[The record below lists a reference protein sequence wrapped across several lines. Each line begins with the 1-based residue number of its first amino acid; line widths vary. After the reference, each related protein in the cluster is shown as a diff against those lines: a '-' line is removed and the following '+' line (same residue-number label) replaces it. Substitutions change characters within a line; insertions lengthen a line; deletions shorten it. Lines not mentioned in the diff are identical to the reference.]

1 MNSAFSLLMKI
12 HIHPLFWG
20 IFVIGIL
27 TATVKQL
34 FLLFIIVIIHELG
47 HAVAAQCFSWRI
59 RRIML
64 LPFGGVA
71 EVDEHGNRPFREEFI
86 VTISGPLQ
94 HLWMFGAA
102 FLLMKINVLSLE
114 TYEQF
119 MFQCTVILL
128 FNLLPI
134 WPLDGGKLLFLMC
147 SRSLPFLEAH
157 KLALRLS
164 TFFLA
169 SGIIYAVIMHPFQ
182 LHLWIV
188 ISFLIISGYLEWKSR
203 QFVYM
208 RFLLERYHGKEH
220 PIGALKT
227 LSVSTSETIH
237 QVLQKF
243 QRGCKHMIIAT
254 SQTGEHV
261 QIDENELLHA
271 YFVEKRTNSLIDEL
285 VTVY

>member
-1 MNSAFSLLMKI
+1 M
-12 HIHPLFWG
+12 
-20 IFVIGIL
+20 
-27 TATVKQL
+27 
-34 FLLFIIVIIHELG
+34 
-47 HAVAAQCFSWRI
+47 
-59 RRIML
+59 
-64 LPFGGVA
+64 
-71 EVDEHGNRPFREEFI
+71 
-86 VTISGPLQ
+86 TISGPLQ

-134 WPLDGGKLLFLMC
+134 WPLDGGKLLFNVQ
-147 SRSLPFLEAH
+147 SFFTILEAH

-164 TFFLA
+164 TFFSYRYYLRRHYA
-169 SGIIYAVIMHPFQ
+169 SFSAALMDCYFIFNYIRIFGMEEQAIC
-182 LHLWIV
+182 LHALFVGEVSWKRASNW
-188 ISFLIISGYLEWKSR
+188 SF
-203 QFVYM
+203 
-208 RFLLERYHGKEH
+208 
-220 PIGALKT
+220 KT
-227 LSVSTSETIH
+227 LSVSTSETLH

-271 YFVEKRTNSLIDEL
+271 YFVEKEQIAH
-285 VTVY
+285 

>member
-1 MNSAFSLLMKI
+1 MKI

-102 FLLMKINVLSLE
+102 FLLMKINVLSFE

-119 MFQCTVILL
+119 MFQCTVIFL

-134 WPLDGGKLLFLMC
+134 WPLDGGKLLFLIC
-147 SRSLPFLEAH
+147 SRSLPFFRSA
-157 KLALRLS
+157 
-164 TFFLA
+164 
-169 SGIIYAVIMHPFQ
+169 
-182 LHLWIV
+182 
-188 ISFLIISGYLEWKSR
+188 
-203 QFVYM
+203 
-208 RFLLERYHGKEH
+208 
-220 PIGALKT
+220 
-227 LSVSTSETIH
+227 
-237 QVLQKF
+237 
-243 QRGCKHMIIAT
+243 
-254 SQTGEHV
+254 
-261 QIDENELLHA
+261 
-271 YFVEKRTNSLIDEL
+271 
-285 VTVY
+285 